1 MQLDTIYIRNE
12 TRKNEHRTPIV
23 PSDIFTL
30 KQCGYTVYV
39 EKSDTRCF
47 KDVEFEASGAII
59 TDKSWIEFP
68 DALIVGIKELKE
80 EDMDLLENHTH
91 VYFAHCYKNQ
101 HNSEKI
107 LKRFSNSKSKLYDM
121 EYFLDPSAIR
131 IIAFGFYAGFIGGA
145 LGIMQYNSTNN
156 FSRDIKNLTYWRTT
170 YELLSDVKESIMDIT
185 RNISIA
191 IIGAN
196 GRCGTGVKHLLDFFS
211 IPYHEFGKKDTIQ
224 KLENFDIVFNC
235 IHLREEISHWFTKD
249 TVFKKKIV
257 IVDISCDYSNPYN
270 PIAIYNKPTTWEEPV
285 YKYSENVDIIAIENL
300 PSLLPFESSYDFSD
314 NLVYLLRSYAE
325 GDEQGYWKKNL
336 DVFYRNCKNI

>member
-23 PSDIFTL
+23 PSDICVL

-47 KDVEFEASGAII
+47 KDIDFEASGAII
-59 TDKSWIEFP
+59 TDKSWVEFP
-68 DALIVGIKELKE
+68 DAFIVGIKELKE
-80 EDMDLLENHTH
+80 EDMDMLENHTH

-101 HNSEKI
+101 QNSEKI
-107 LKRFSNSKSKLYDM
+107 LNRFSQSKSKLYDM

-131 IIAFGFYAGFIGGA
+131 IIAFGFYAGFIGGG
-145 LGIMQYNSTNN
+145 LGLMQYY
-156 FSRDIKNLTYWRTT
+156 RDLKNLTYWRTT
-170 YELLSDVKESIMDIT
+170 YDLLRDVKESIMDIS
-185 RNISIA
+185 RNLSIA

-196 GRCGTGVKHLLDFFS
+196 GRCGMGVKCMLDFFS
-211 IPYHEFGKKDTIQ
+211 IPYHEFGKRDTIQ

-235 IHLREEISHWFTKD
+235 IHLSGKIPCWFTKD
-249 TVFKKKIV
+249 TDFKKKIV
-257 IVDISCDYSNPYN
+257 IVDISCDYSSPYN
-270 PIAIYNKPTTWEEPV
+270 PIAIYNKPTTWREPV

-314 NLVYLLRSYAE
+314 NLVHLLRLYSE
-325 GDEQGYWKKNL
+325 GDIDGYWKKNL
-336 DVFYRNCKNI
+336 DVFYKKI